1 MRGFVRYT
9 VMRPSLVILVILLA
23 AACSGSDQAAQL
35 KELQRVK
42 VGALDIVLLSPGDA
56 IKQGKGSFVLEF
68 RDAGGNLVDVGS
80 VMVGASMPMP
90 GMAPMFGECM
100 VTPSAAKGRYDVS
113 SALGMAGT
121 WRLQIAWDGPAGRG
135 SASLPGSVL

>member
-1 MRGFVRYT
+1 
-9 VMRPSLVILVILLA
+9 MRPFIVMLVTLLV
-23 AACSGSDQAAQL
+23 AACSGSDQTAQL

-42 VGALDIVLLSPGDA
+42 AGPMDIVLLAPGEA
-56 IKQGKGSFVLEF
+56 LKQGQGNFVLEF
-68 RDAGGNLVDVGS
+68 RDAGGTLVDVGT

-100 VTPSAAKGRYDVS
+100 VVPNATKGRYDVS
-113 SALGMAGT
+113 SNLGMAGT
-121 WRLQIAWDGPAGRG
+121 WRLQIAWDGPAGKG